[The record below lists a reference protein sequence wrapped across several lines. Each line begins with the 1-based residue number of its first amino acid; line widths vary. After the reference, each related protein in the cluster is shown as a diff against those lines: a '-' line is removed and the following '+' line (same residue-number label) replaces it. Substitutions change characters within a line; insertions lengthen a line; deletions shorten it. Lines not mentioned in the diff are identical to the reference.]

1 MARFDF
7 VVDTKP
13 MADSV
18 NSITG
23 HVDATTAAVIAMQA
37 AVIHSEEQAAKKICD
52 NVDSGFYNL
61 IRSQIS
67 MKLAT
72 YFTEMNAK
80 LALLMEYAKA
90 LSKSKNRMEC
100 DFYRLRRD
108 YLKIFRGLDST
119 LETRVAQLDKH
130 SMNLADTRKRV
141 ILGKFLREVP
151 ETTTIFEETY
161 MTEQRIVSA
170 RLKSKTSRSL
180 KFLGN
185 KVHENVEYAELM
197 DSHMEKMSVD
207 KEYEEYI
214 PVVYSSEQSMLM
226 NESFVLQLYYPEY
239 LSESTKNCIGLDIL
253 SQIDS
258 VMDNPLTD
266 NEKQEI
272 SKEFC
277 NIVANTTLDSRVSK
291 VIMEL
296 FERGGC

>member
-1 MARFDF
+1 
-7 VVDTKP
+7 
-13 MADSV
+13 
-18 NSITG
+18 
-23 HVDATTAAVIAMQA
+23 
-37 AVIHSEEQAAKKICD
+37 
-52 NVDSGFYNL
+52 
-61 IRSQIS
+61 

-100 DFYRLRRD
+100 DFNRLRRD
-108 YLKIFRGLDST
+108 YLNIFRRLDST

-180 KFLGN
+180 KFLEN

-197 DSHMEKMSVD
+197 DSNMEKMSVD

-226 NESFVLQLYYPEY
+226 NESFVLQL
-239 LSESTKNCIGLDIL
+239 
-253 SQIDS
+253 
-258 VMDNPLTD
+258 
-266 NEKQEI
+266 
-272 SKEFC
+272 
-277 NIVANTTLDSRVSK
+277 
-291 VIMEL
+291 
-296 FERGGC
+296 